1 MIALFNRGQFGT
13 LVVEAVDCGFL
24 ACLQNDLAAMA
35 LCCFIFDEAQGGQR
49 SRRCRADKASAF
61 AMRTFAGGGF
71 EHAGTQTLT
80 AHFHQAKA
88 GNTADL
94 NTGTVVLQRFL
105 HRALD
110 FAGVRMM
117 LHVDEVDHD
126 QASHVAQAQL
136 TGNLACSF
144 QIGRKRGL
152 LNAMFFGRTA

>member
-1 MIALFNRGQFGT
+1 MWA
-13 LVVEAVDCGFL
+13 
-24 ACLQNDLAAMA
+24 
-35 LCCFIFDEAQGGQR
+35 
-49 SRRCRADKASAF
+49 
-61 AMRTFAGGGF
+61 FAGGCF
-71 EHAGTQTLT
+71 EHAGAQTLA
-80 AHFHQAKA
+80 AHFHQTKA

-117 LHVDEVDHD
+117 LHVDEVDD
-126 QASHVAQAQL
+126 DKASHVAQAQL

-144 QIGRKRGL
+144 QIGGKRGL